1 MTEQT
6 LKKANEIQN
15 RINKLKD
22 EIDWLD
28 NRARNGWR
36 FRRIFGIKEVPIIKA
51 AEKLYHEE
59 IFDLE
64 NDDVEALKDRR
75 IKLIYEL
82 QEEFKNLQSCDERED

>member
-28 NRARNGWR
+28 NRAGNGWR
-36 FRRIFGIKEVPIIKA
+36 FRRIFGIKKVPIIRA
-51 AEKLYHEE
+51 AEKLHHQE

-82 QEEFKNLQSCDERED
+82 QAEFENLQSCDESED

>member
-6 LKKANEIQN
+6 LKKANEIMTK
-15 RINKLKD
+15 INKLKE

-28 NRARNGWR
+28 NRAGNGWR

-51 AEKLYHEE
+51 AEKLHHRE

-64 NDDVEALKDRR
+64 NDDVEVLKGRR

-82 QEEFKNLQSCDERED
+82 QAEFESLQSCEESED